1 MDSKRTYVYNVVL
14 RENDVCPQGELL
26 TDKELER
33 MKQHNPR
40 RDWPKVAKAKVYAES
55 CYISFGV
62 RFGRVKQYLNTSE
75 TIFKYG
81 RIMENNKSQFKR
93 TGVLHGGAECIEIQ
107 ISHSGDAARYV
118 STIMFTVRD
127 PEVTRGRWQE
137 IRYSKRNGY
146 AYIVKYGKR
155 LYLYKF
161 LRIY

>member
-1 MDSKRTYVYNVVL
+1 MNKRTYIATFWRSNPQLKNGGYFTTKEFRSVSLQGATKQAERYAASNMYGGMAVKRVEL
-14 RENDVCPQGELL
+14 KQENSNG
-26 TDKELER
+26 
-33 MKQHNPR
+33 
-40 RDWPKVAKAKVYAES
+40 
-55 CYISFGV
+55 
-62 RFGRVKQYLNTSE
+62 
-75 TIFKYG
+75 
-81 RIMENNKSQFKR
+81 KSQFKR

-118 STIMFTVRD
+118 STIKFTVKD

-155 LYLYKF
+155 LYLHKF